1 MRNMRID
8 ALLTSGRRDERVGLN
23 MNASSWVVRRQLEVA
38 DRHARKAIERL
49 ERDVLAKLNAVEDGP
64 ECGEAERVGRDRPLE
79 VWIVK
84 EEGCETRG
92 LVLVRVRQPRARLVV
107 GDAVVGSCA
116 DWRQCD
122 RGDIVTLP
130 GDAAQD

>member
-1 MRNMRID
+1 
-8 ALLTSGRRDERVGLN
+8 
-23 MNASSWVVRRQLEVA
+23 MNTSSWVVRRQLEVA

-49 ERDVLAKLNAVEDGP
+49 ERDVLAKLNAVEDSP
-64 ECGEAERVGRDRPLE
+64 ECGETERVGRDRPFE
-79 VWIVK
+79 VWIVEK
-84 EEGCETRG
+84 ESCETSE
-92 LVLVRVRQPRARLVV
+92 LVLVCDRQARACLVV

-130 GDAAQD
+130 GDAAQDLATYRASRMR